1 MEDLQNAGR
10 AYEILL
16 QHEVNENRLISERT
30 SLFLFGNSIMF
41 IGFAMLLDVAK
52 AKPVA
57 IVLGLAGLVLCV
69 IAFTALTA
77 AIRALDIWV
86 TGQREIEEQEGGV
99 FAYMREKHMSPAT
112 YGFLAWEKG
121 VGKLW
126 RLFPHIVWVMAA
138 IWIAALSYV
147 VWMG

>member
-30 SLFLFGNSIMF
+30 SLFLLGNSIMF
-41 IGFAMLLDVAK
+41 IGFAMLLNVSK
-52 AKPVA
+52 YVA
-57 IVLGLAGLVLCV
+57 IALSVAGLVLCV
-69 IAFTALTA
+69 IVFVALTA
-77 AIRALDIWV
+77 AIKALDIWV
-86 TGQREIEEQEGGV
+86 MGQRQIEEQGGGV

-121 VGKLW
+121 IGKLW
-126 RLFPHIVWVMAA
+126 RLFPHTVWVMAA
-138 IWIAALSYV
+138 IWIVAFVYV
-147 VWMG
+147 IRMG